1 MSLRSYDFAGGG
13 TVVQK
18 ILRPAMRANGQ
29 FRQNPS
35 GHHDGAEFG
44 KTGNH
49 KIFVGNLPPNTD
61 QKALSQALTSR
72 LPGVGVKECWVSAGN
87 YAFMLL
93 DTRYNVI
100 RTCQELDGT
109 ELLGRQVRVRPAYK
123 NTAVKVHDIPNEC
136 GNRMLMQAF
145 SVFGEVERAIVA
157 TDEKGNSLGWGLV
170 EFARKPAM
178 AKAVADC
185 KERPFL
191 IGRDAIP
198 VRVELPI
205 QV

>member
-1 MSLRSYDFAGGG
+1 
-13 TVVQK
+13 
-18 ILRPAMRANGQ
+18 MRANGH
-29 FRQNPS
+29 S
-35 GHHDGAEFG
+35 HHDAAEFG

-61 QKALSQALTSR
+61 QKTLSQALISR
-72 LPGVGVKECWVSAGN
+72 LPGVGVKECWVSPGN
-87 YAFMLL
+87 YGFMLL

-100 RTCQELDGT
+100 RTCQELDGN
-109 ELLGRQVRVRPAYK
+109 ELLGRQIRVRPAYK
-123 NTAVKVHDIPNEC
+123 NTAVKVLDIPHEC
-136 GNRMLMQAF
+136 GNRMLMKAF
-145 SVFGEVERAIVA
+145 SIFGEVERAIVA

-178 AKAVADC
+178 SKALVEC

-191 IGRDAIP
+191 IGRDAVP

-205 QV
+205 QVLTTRHAGEAPSLSHIAAYIGSRLSVSQ